1 MKEFIRL
8 VTPYPAEL
16 IFYVVIAIFILFI
29 INISNIWFYL
39 NGGSLSDIVNSSNIG
54 SNIRD
59 ILILIQNS
67 INATLVDFVLWLII
81 GLISVSCIYLCIF
94 FLKNTNDEYTFLD
107 NIKNPKSRHHE
118 ILSFVSGTLVRLVG
132 LLIIIFWIIYFLG
145 NILSL
150 AGSIFIESIFSL
162 NKVYSWGWL
171 LLTIIAVTL
180 FLYILTIA
188 LRLILLR
195 IRVFGKVESSL

>member
-59 ILILIQNS
+59 VLILIQNS

-94 FLKNTNDEYTFLD
+94 F
-107 NIKNPKSRHHE
+107 
-118 ILSFVSGTLVRLVG
+118 
-132 LLIIIFWIIYFLG
+132 
-145 NILSL
+145 
-150 AGSIFIESIFSL
+150 
-162 NKVYSWGWL
+162 
-171 LLTIIAVTL
+171 
-180 FLYILTIA
+180 
-188 LRLILLR
+188 
-195 IRVFGKVESSL
+195 